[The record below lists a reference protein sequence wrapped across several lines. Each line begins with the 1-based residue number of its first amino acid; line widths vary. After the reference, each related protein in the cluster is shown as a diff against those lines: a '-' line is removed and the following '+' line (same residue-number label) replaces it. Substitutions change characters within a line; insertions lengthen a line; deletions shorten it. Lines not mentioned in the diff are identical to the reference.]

1 VPTLGQDFG
10 RLFEVG
16 FNAGLLAAMQQ
27 LQMPLPSQAPY
38 HDQLGNLRLSPL
50 LAALTSTHGVVSD
63 THVAR
68 ARQWV
73 TWYVFRGWIAGLNVW
88 KEYVASLGERT
99 PPQLRYVQAQFADEN
114 SLHTVAGGDAT
125 QRAVLA
131 QLPWPNIDAVQQ
143 RERERGLF
151 LHADTLVWLQ
161 CRDHDRLLVID
172 LSAFQAA
179 TGDTLPDLNDV
190 EVLRRMLQQDIAY
203 HRTKSAFAD
212 LSLDLDPLDVQFAQG
227 LSRIIH
233 AMGRRDK
240 EVVKLIQAGSYAASF
255 LDAVTDAGLL
265 QPHRELQVTL
275 AGYSDRGISALTV
288 PAEHRRVLD
297 ECATI
302 YRQPRSRDARQ
313 QAYAQMERTMHAT
326 AARTLGP
333 DGQAFVDALFDADP
347 VASDQVV
354 PISYAERLTTFA
366 NVNEIVDDAVLDQLG
381 LERNLPLR
389 QAHAALVHRALD
401 ASASTP
407 LVVLSGHPGIGKTTA
422 ILNFL
427 QAHADEGFVFLYV
440 SPRTQVNDEVVATF
454 AAEETQSLFPDVLA
468 LSTTSDL
475 IRLHRGRP
483 TVAYRWQQRH
493 DSFVHDGVQFVP
505 ADGDGTQLHGHR
517 STLTRVRADL
527 LRPAAGPQAGVL
539 ASMGAALG
547 AVLRHGMARQ
557 VVATVSIQALKQTA
571 RGTTLRHLRQIF
583 RAARNERDGTV
594 NAAAMRA
601 LAQQRRHLFVMIDE
615 IAGDASGPAFY
626 HAIEALLRE
635 AEVLDGTHG
644 FNTKLIV
651 ADASLATADV
661 LQQHLQSHLPERPIV
676 YVRRA
681 PAPPHPLS
689 EEQIVLRRQPGV
701 LVNANAY
708 PARSLTLRTNV
719 LLDALALE
727 ELDQRTLA
735 QVPNRLL
742 AALEQDV
749 LHLLADPTTNQII
762 VYLQDKH
769 RLHELTQR
777 IGQVRAQQGHA
788 WEAGKDYLLIHA
800 DLTPQEKREVRMQ
813 KQQVRVV
820 FMTASASR
828 GLSFPHARH
837 LLIGVPPFQIEQNLM
852 EILQVLFRGRG
863 GAFDTADKTVALY
876 LADRAIYDTPEH
888 RGRALRDR
896 AHTLL
901 TTMLLV
907 RTAILTRI
915 AGAGTIGR
923 VPWQI
928 IPVGSRA
935 VTAAGT
941 SWSSTM
947 MTLQRELHRAQLRDR
962 SDETVRHVAQAMHTL
977 LAHCELLLE
986 PPTDTATQSY
996 LALLQSFATTFPQ
1009 ALERGFDRL
1018 LTLPALPPAVVAG
1031 SLLFV
1036 PLPNGML
1043 AEHYT
1048 MQARDALRTL
1058 TPALERQ
1065 MWAMVY
1071 ARDRYT
1077 ERLRVALRAAL
1088 ELIGEL
1094 RSVAAHTQAV
1104 EQHGARADRFYVL
1117 PLPLFAMQ
1125 AAFQAYCA
1133 VQGDEPADASFRELL
1148 EQYVRV
1154 LYPAEQVLPL
1164 GMHYDQFPFLVIQS
1178 TNLPLLRAKVFTD
1191 RQVLAST
1198 TFNVLNVL
1206 LAQSRSA

>member
-1 VPTLGQDFG
+1 MPTLGQDFG

-16 FNAGLLAAMQQ
+16 FNAGLLTAMQQ
-27 LQMPLPSQAPY
+27 QQMPLPHHAPY
-38 HDQLGNLRLSPL
+38 HNQLSKIRLTPL
-50 LAALTSTHGVVSD
+50 LGALTSTHGIVSD
-63 THVAR
+63 VDHAR

-73 TWYVFRGWIAGLNVW
+73 TWYVFRGWIAGLNLW
-88 KEYVASLGERT
+88 KEYVASLNERT
-99 PPQLRYVQAQFADEN
+99 LPQLRYVQAQFTDEN
-114 SLHTVAGGDAT
+114 SLHTVAGGIGA

-131 QLPWPNIDAVQQ
+131 QLPWPDIDAVQQ
-143 RERERGLF
+143 RARARGLF
-151 LHADTLVWLQ
+151 LNADTLVWLQ

-172 LSAFQAA
+172 LSAFQVT
-179 TGDTLPDLNDV
+179 TGDTLPGINDV
-190 EVLRRMLQQDIAY
+190 DVLRRMLQQDIAY
-203 HRTKSAFAD
+203 HRTKSAFGD
-212 LSLDLDPLDVQFAQG
+212 LSLDLDPLDVQFAHG
-227 LSRIIH
+227 LGRLIY

-255 LDAVTDAGLL
+255 MDAVTEAGLL
-265 QPHRELQVTL
+265 QQDRELRVTL

-297 ECATI
+297 ECAEI
-302 YRQPRSRDARQ
+302 YRQPRPHDARQ
-313 QAYAQMERTMHAT
+313 HAYAQMERTMHAT

-333 DGQAFVDALFDADP
+333 EGRAFVNALLTADP
-347 VASDQVV
+347 INSEYVV
-354 PISYAERLTTFA
+354 PISYTEKLTQFA
-366 NVNEIVDDAVLDQLG
+366 NVNEVVDCAILNQFG
-381 LERNLPLR
+381 LAPNLPLR
-389 QAHAALVHRALD
+389 AAHAALVHRALD
-401 ASASTP
+401 ASAPTP

-427 QAHADEGFVFLYV
+427 QAHADEGFMFLYV

-454 AAEETQSLFPDVLA
+454 VADEAQAHLPDVLA
-468 LSTTSDL
+468 LTTTSDL

-483 TVAYRWQQRH
+483 TVAYRWKQRH

-505 ADGDGTQLHGHR
+505 ADGDVTQLHGHR
-517 STLTRVRADL
+517 STLTRVRDDM
-527 LRPAAGPQAGVL
+527 LRPAAGSHAGVL

-583 RAARNERDGTV
+583 RAARNERDGTM
-594 NAAAMRA
+594 NTAAMRA
-601 LAQQRRHLFVMIDE
+601 LAQERRHLFVMIDE

-661 LQQHLQSHLPERPIV
+661 LQQHLHSHIPERPIV

-681 PAPPHPLS
+681 SAPPRPLS
-689 EEQIVLRRQPGV
+689 EEPIVLRRQPGV
-701 LVNANAY
+701 LINANAY

-719 LLDALALE
+719 LLDAIAVE
-727 ELDQRTLA
+727 EMDQHTLA
-735 QVPNRLL
+735 QVHNRLL
-742 AALEQDV
+742 AVLEQDV
-749 LHLLADPTTNQII
+749 LQLLADATTDQII

-777 IGQVRAQQGHA
+777 IGHVRAQQGQA
-788 WEAGKDYLLIHA
+788 WEAGEEYLLIHA
-800 DLTPQEKREVRMQ
+800 DLTPAQKREVRAQ
-813 KQQVRVV
+813 KQQARVV

-828 GLSFPHARH
+828 GLSFPRARH
-837 LLIGVPPFQIEQNLM
+837 LLVGVPPFQIEQNLM

-863 GAFDTADKTVALY
+863 GAFDTADKTVMLY

-888 RGRALRDR
+888 RRRALRDR

-901 TTMLLV
+901 TTILLV

-915 AGAGTIGR
+915 SGAGLIGR

-947 MTLQRELHRAQLRDR
+947 TTLQRELYRAQLRDR
-962 SDETVRHVAQAMHTL
+962 SDESLRHVAAAMQTL
-977 LAHCELLLE
+977 LDRSELLLE
-986 PPTDTATQSY
+986 PPPDASTQSY
-996 LALLQSFATTFPQ
+996 LTLLQSFATSFPV

-1018 LTLPALPPAVVAG
+1018 LTLPALPPAVVVG

-1036 PLPNGML
+1036 PLPDGAL

-1048 MQARDALRTL
+1048 MRARDALRTL

-1094 RSVAAHTQAV
+1094 RSTAAHTQSV
-1104 EQHGARADRFYVL
+1104 EQQSARHDRYYVL
-1117 PLPLFAMQ
+1117 PLPVFTMQ
-1125 AAFQAYCA
+1125 AAFQAYYA
-1133 VQGDEPADASFRELL
+1133 TQPDEPEEASFRELL
-1148 EQYVRV
+1148 EQYVRL
-1154 LYPAEQVLPL
+1154 LYPVEQVLPL
-1164 GMHYDQFPFLVIQS
+1164 GMQYNMFPFLVIQS
-1178 TNLPLLRAKVFTD
+1178 SNLPLLRAKVFTD

-1206 LAQSRSA
+1206 LAQPRP